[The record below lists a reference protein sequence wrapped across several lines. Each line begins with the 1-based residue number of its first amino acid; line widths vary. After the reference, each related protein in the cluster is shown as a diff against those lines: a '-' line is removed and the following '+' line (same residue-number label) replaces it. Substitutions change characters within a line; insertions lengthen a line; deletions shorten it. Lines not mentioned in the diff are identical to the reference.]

1 MAEQEEEVTA
11 TMEVDASELA
21 SLVGGQLL
29 KDNKWLRDLADS
41 PAFATEF
48 VKNPIAMRAFA
59 AQAGTAA
66 GTSIAQGLTR

>member
-1 MAEQEEEVTA
+1 MADQEEEVSGTI
-11 TMEVDASELA
+11 EVDAGELA
-21 SLVGGQLL
+21 QLVGGLL
-29 KDNKWLRDLADS
+29 LRNDKWLRDLADS
-41 PAFATEF
+41 QSFATEF